1 MFLWIAPLVWW
12 NSGVLC
18 AGSEAATSA
27 GTSTTTAAAI
37 SELNA
42 KIHSELSRI
51 AAMEERL
58 DSMQHAGSG
67 SHPDRGRDEAIQL
80 RNEIRTERSR
90 IEAMEASLNA
100 LAEPAPPAAVPA
112 APSARAAEAPQPT
125 VSVGAG
131 IRSSYSHIK
140 PYGGKAVEQLSLGD
154 IRLYLSGDIT
164 KHFSVMFNTDYT
176 SVTNDVNILD
186 AAGQFHA
193 SPKFNVWFGRF
204 LPPSDR
210 ANLYGPFYAHQWA
223 VYTDGIQDGY
233 PFVFQGRDN
242 GVVYWGDFK
251 SGIAK
256 VKVSAGAFD
265 GVSATGNSD
274 VLGAARVQIDF
285 WDPEGGYYLNG
296 TYYGDKNL
304 LAIGVATQWQSGNAA
319 TTVDFLM
326 EKKLPNDKGVLSLES
341 EYSNYNRLGG
351 YNANYAKSQGAYALA
366 SYLLPKQVGIG
377 KFEILGKY
385 AIAEFTHGLKTSNP
399 SFRQNTAEVDFNYII
414 KQFDARVM
422 SFYRNTR
429 FNTVNKDSWEAG
441 VGLQLQL
448 SKQIH

>member
-12 NSGVLC
+12 SSGVLY

-27 GTSTTTAAAI
+27 GTSTTTSAAI
-37 SELNA
+37 SELSA
-42 KIHSELSRI
+42 KIQSELSRI

-58 DSMQHAGSG
+58 DSMQHANSG
-67 SHPDRGRDEAIQL
+67 GHPDSGRDEAIQL
-80 RNEIRTERSR
+80 RNEIRSERSR
-90 IEAMEASLNA
+90 IEAMETTLNE
-100 LAEPAPPAAVPA
+100 LAELAPPAAVPA
-112 APSARAAEAPQPT
+112 APSAKAADALQPT
-125 VSVGAG
+125 LTVGAG
-131 IRSSYSHIK
+131 IRSSYQHTK
-140 PYGGKAVEQLSLGD
+140 PYGGKAVDQFSLGD

-164 KHFSVMFNTDYT
+164 SNFSAMFNTDYN
-176 SVTNDVNILD
+176 SFTNNMEILD
-186 AAGQFHA
+186 AVGQFHA

-210 ANLYGPFYAHQWA
+210 ANLYGPFYAHQWG

-256 VKVSAGAFD
+256 VKVSVGAFD
-265 GVSATGNSD
+265 GGTANGNSD

-285 WDPEGGYYLNG
+285 WDEESGYYLNG

-304 LAIGVATQWQSGNAA
+304 LAIGGATQWQSGNAA

-326 EKKLPNDKGVLSLES
+326 EKKLPNDKGAVSIES

-351 YNANYAKSQGAYALA
+351 YNANYKSQGAYALA
-366 SYLLPKQVGIG
+366 SYLFPKQVGIG
-377 KFEILGKY
+377 KFEVLAKY
-385 AIAEFTHGLKTSNP
+385 ATAQFTHGLGTSNP
-399 SFRQNTAEVDFNYII
+399 SYRQKTAEVNFNYII

-422 SFYRNTR
+422 SFYRNTS
-429 FNTVNKDSWEAG
+429 FNKVNRDSWEAG